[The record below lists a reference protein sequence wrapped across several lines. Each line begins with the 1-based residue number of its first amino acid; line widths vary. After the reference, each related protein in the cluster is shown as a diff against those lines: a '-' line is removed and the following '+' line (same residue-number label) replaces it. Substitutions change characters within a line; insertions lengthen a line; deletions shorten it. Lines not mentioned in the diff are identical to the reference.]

1 MSHMDPQ
8 IQAAL
13 NELDSLG
20 WWYQHFEL
28 PGGLWT
34 GDGREPAYL
43 PQRRWEMIEPFV
55 PADLTG
61 KTVLDL
67 GGNAGYFSIQMKQR
81 GAARC
86 VLVDPFREFLCQA
99 DFAARQFQVEIDL
112 VCADAHTYCLT
123 TDERFDFVLLLGLL
137 YHLKYPGL
145 VLDRA
150 AEMTKERIY
159 VATAVIG
166 PEIDGP
172 AKKSNYEKLTD
183 DDLLLD
189 PGFPKLAFV
198 EERYNSDPTNWW
210 LPNHAAMPAMMRSA
224 GLRVIAR
231 PHSHVLVAEPE
242 RYLGKV
248 VYEKLVFPKY
258 GKTDGTLQPGP
269 QQVEP
274 GLWANLGERA
284 AEFRSRQKKEQ
295 LGQ

>member
-1 MSHMDPQ
+1 MDVET
-8 IQAAL
+8 
-13 NELDSLG
+13 ELESLG
-20 WWYQHFEL
+20 WWYQHFQL
-28 PGGLWT
+28 PNGMWT
-34 GDGREPAYL
+34 GDGQEPAYL
-43 PQRRWEMIEPFV
+43 PQGRWEMIEPYV
-55 PADLTG
+55 PADLRG

-67 GGNAGYFSIQMKQR
+67 GGNAGYFSIQMKKR

-86 VLVDPFREFLCQA
+86 VLVDPFREFLSQA
-99 DFAARQFQVEIDL
+99 EFAARQFQVELELIR
-112 VCADAHTYCLT
+112 ADAHTYCLT
-123 TDERFDFVLLLGLL
+123 TEERFDYVLLLGLL

-166 PEIDGP
+166 PEVEGP
-172 AKKSNYEKLTD
+172 ARKANYEKLTD

-189 PGFPKLAFV
+189 PGFPKVAFV
-198 EERYNSDPTNWW
+198 EERYNNDPTNWW

-258 GKTDGTLQPGP
+258 GKRDGALQPGP
-269 QQVEP
+269 QEVDP
-274 GLWANLGERA
+274 GLWSELSRRA
-284 AEFRSRQKKEQ
+284 AEFRRRQKQERR
-295 LGQ
+295 

>member
-1 MSHMDPQ
+1 MIGSGMDVH

-20 WWYQHFEL
+20 WWYQHFQL
-28 PGGLWT
+28 PNGLWT
-34 GDGREPAYL
+34 GDGGAPSYL
-43 PQRRWEMIEPFV
+43 PQRRCEMIEPFI

-67 GGNAGYFSIQMKQR
+67 GGNAGYFSIQMKLR

-86 VLVDPFREFLCQA
+86 VLVDPFREFLRQA
-99 DFAARQFQVEIDL
+99 EFAACQFHVEIDL
-112 VCADAHTYCLT
+112 VCEDAHTYCLT
-123 TDERFDFVLLLGLL
+123 TEERFDYVLLLGLL

-150 AEMTKERIY
+150 AEMTKERMF

-166 PEIDGP
+166 PDDERP
-172 AKKSNYEKLTD
+172 ADYERLTD

-189 PGFPKLAFV
+189 SRFPKLAFV
-198 EERYNSDPTNWW
+198 EERYKNDPTNWW
-210 LPNHAAMPAMMRSA
+210 LPNHSAVPAMMRSA

-248 VYEKLVFPKY
+248 VCERLVFPRY
-258 GKTDGTLQPGP
+258 GKPGGELHPGP
-269 QQVEP
+269 QHVDKQ
-274 GLWANLGERA
+274 LWSELAVRA
-284 AEFRSRQKKEQ
+284 AEFRRGQKAEH
-295 LGQ
+295 GG